1 MKTTDP
7 TKPST
12 ASRPVTLAFPEPLF
26 RRMRLWC
33 ASRDLTMS
41 AFVTDVVAAAVAD
54 LPAELADVMAPA
66 DAVTEVAS

>member
-1 MKTTDP
+1 MKTTDSN
-7 TKPST
+7 KPS
-12 ASRPVTLAFPEPLF
+12 ARPVTLAFPEPLF

-54 LPAELADVMAPA
+54 LPAELADIISESVTGE
-66 DAVTEVAS
+66 VTEVAS